1 MPPPF
6 PSEFA
11 LSGDTLLRVLI
22 GTVGI
27 YLAVILYTRLAGL
40 RSFSKMS
47 SFDFAVTVAIG
58 SVLASTLLLEDVT
71 VLQGAV
77 ALALLYGLQVLASF
91 LRLQWEP
98 WRRVLDNRPV
108 LLVAH
113 GEFLRDNLRSARV
126 TETDVRA
133 KLREANVHALDHVL
147 AVVLE
152 TTGDISVLHGEPGT
166 ALDPALFD
174 DVRDA
179 ERLRR

>member
-6 PSEFA
+6 PSEFT
-11 LSGDTLLRVLI
+11 LSDDTLLRVII
-22 GTVGI
+22 GTLGI

-71 VLQGAV
+71 LLQGIV
-77 ALALLYGLQVLASF
+77 ALALLYGLQVLVSF
-91 LRLQWEP
+91 LRLRWEP

-108 LLVAH
+108 LLMAH
-113 GEFLRDNLRSARV
+113 GELLRDNLRRTRV
-126 TETDVRA
+126 TETDIRA
-133 KLREANVHALDHVL
+133 KLREANVHSLDHVL

-152 TTGDISVLHGEPGT
+152 TTGDVSVLHGEPGT
-166 ALDPALFD
+166 ELDPEILD

-179 ERLRR
+179 DRLRR